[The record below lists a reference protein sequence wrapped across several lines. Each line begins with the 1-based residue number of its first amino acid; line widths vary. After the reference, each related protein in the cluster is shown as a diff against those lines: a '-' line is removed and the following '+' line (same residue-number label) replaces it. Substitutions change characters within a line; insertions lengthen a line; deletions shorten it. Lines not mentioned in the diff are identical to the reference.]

1 MIHIRLGG
9 APKGRIPGDSREPLA
24 ATPGACVSDDQRC
37 YKEAMTPLRDI
48 DIILQSYLNTNLYQ
62 LSMRNKNINSNHDH
76 KN

>member
-48 DIILQSYLNTNLYQ
+48 DIILHPS
-62 LSMRNKNINSNHDH
+62 S
-76 KN
+76 